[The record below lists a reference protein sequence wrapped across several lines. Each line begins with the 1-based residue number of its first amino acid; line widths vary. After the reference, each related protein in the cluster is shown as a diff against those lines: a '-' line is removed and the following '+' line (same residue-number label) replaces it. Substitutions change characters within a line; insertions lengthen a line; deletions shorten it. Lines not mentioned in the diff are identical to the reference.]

1 MAGLY
6 MKMTPIRLSGE
17 GAGGTASL
25 GAVRKTA
32 YCDMHTPGLFDEG
45 NMTAAEVKALLKDK
59 MKRARKI
66 LAERRH
72 AAPVVSIPVIPE
84 HR

>member
-1 MAGLY
+1 
-6 MKMTPIRLSGE
+6 MKITPVRLSGD
-17 GAGGTASL
+17 GTGGSTTL

-45 NMTAAEVKALLKDK
+45 KLTAAEVKTLLKEK
-59 MKRARKI
+59 MRRARKI

-72 AAPVVSIPVIPE
+72 AAPVVSVPMIPE

>member
-1 MAGLY
+1 
-6 MKMTPIRLSGE
+6 
-17 GAGGTASL
+17 
-25 GAVRKTA
+25 VRKTA

-45 NMTAAEVKALLKDK
+45 NVTPAEVKALLKDK
-59 MKRARKI
+59 MRRARKI

-84 HR
+84 HRLCYISFIIVGSSRVHCIAHMY